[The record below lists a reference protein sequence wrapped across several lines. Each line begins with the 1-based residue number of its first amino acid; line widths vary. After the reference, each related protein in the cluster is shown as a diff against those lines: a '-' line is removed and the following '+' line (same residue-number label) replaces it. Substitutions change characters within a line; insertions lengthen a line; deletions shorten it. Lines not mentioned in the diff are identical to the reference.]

1 MIQFYFGHQQKN
13 DWVHSAQSNHD
24 GQGLEYFLWKESA
37 GEPVSSSQERSHLWA
52 DVNSSPGNSEEI
64 IKLMEPGSSQ
74 CCTVRRGNYVGWN
87 ESTHTGKTFND
98 EDSKSLKEVLQ
109 EDSAISAEIVKVWLD
124 TNLRNYVWLHFGLEV
139 GLGTCITTCI
149 LLWMTKDMRH
159 AAFPNSKE
167 GRVALDL
174 NMRSFVLWYF
184 HMRKFKSYLF

>member
-87 ESTHTGKTFND
+87 ESTHTGKNLMMRTANHWKKCSRKTLQSLQRLSRFD
-98 EDSKSLKEVLQ
+98 WIQIWETMSDST
-109 EDSAISAEIVKVWLD
+109 LD
-124 TNLRNYVWLHFGLEV
+124 WR
-139 GLGTCITTCI
+139 
-149 LLWMTKDMRH
+149 
-159 AAFPNSKE
+159 
-167 GRVALDL
+167 LD
-174 NMRSFVLWYF
+174 
-184 HMRKFKSYLF
+184 